1 MKIEE
6 TSEFITLVSEVTGR
20 AFPDAQIGIWH
31 TALSLYSQR
40 DCTQAL
46 HEVLAESNRFL
57 TPADVAQKVKSI
69 RTQRLESAGTPPAPP
84 EMKAEESWEDYQLV
98 YLQWHRSWK
107 EAVVNGA
114 SPDAANRYAL
124 DAVQRPLPVEPSI
137 PLRLALELK
146 GTSES

>member
-1 MKIEE
+1 MKTEE
-6 TSEFITLVSEVTGR
+6 TIEFITHVSEVTGR
-20 AFPDAQIGIWH
+20 AFADAQIDIWH

-40 DCTQAL
+40 DCIQAL
-46 HEVLAESNRFL
+46 NEVLAESNRFL
-57 TPADVAQKVKSI
+57 TPADVAQKVKAI
-69 RTQRLESAGTPPAPP
+69 RTQRLESAGTPPDPP
-84 EMKAEESWEDYQLV
+84 EIKDGESWEDYQVV

-114 SPDAANRYAL
+114 DLDAAKRYAL